1 MQWLWS
7 ANAIKCHS
15 VFGMVGAIFISLC
28 LGSEKE
34 MQKFLP
40 GNDRIW
46 MLLFLVIGYP
56 FVLFLLWIE
65 HRNAQRQFAREV
77 VARLNEP
84 QKVKVRRLTWRRY
97 SLVAFAAAGGALIYF
112 GKTGLRIDG
121 FPAQYLGYILL
132 GFAGL
137 GACGVNIWYN
147 GPIDPRFDPEIEKPA
162 EPQTLENGMP
172 D

>member
-1 MQWLWS
+1 MRWLWS
-7 ANAIKCHS
+7 ANGIKCHIA
-15 VFGMVGAIFISLC
+15 FGMVGAIFVGLSL
-28 LGSEKE
+28 GNEKE

-56 FVLFLLWIE
+56 VVLFLLWFE

-77 VARLNEP
+77 VARLTEP
-84 QKVKVRRLTWRRY
+84 QKVKARRVTWRRY
-97 SLVAFAAAGGALIYF
+97 SLVALAAVGGGLVHF
-112 GKTGLRIDG
+112 GNTGLLIDG
-121 FPAQYLGYILL
+121 LPAQYLGYFLL
-132 GFAGL
+132 GFVGL
-137 GACGVNIWYN
+137 GASGVNIWYN
-147 GPIDPRFDPEIEKPA
+147 GPIDPRFDPEIEEPA